1 MSKKPVRIG
10 VVGYGFMGRTHSNA
24 YSQLDHFFDTE
35 HVPVKQVI
43 CGRSEDKVKAFAEK
57 WGYSDTETDWRELV
71 KRDDVDAID
80 ICTPNNSHFDIAMA
94 AIENGKMILC
104 EKPLALD
111 GKQGI
116 QMVEAIETAGLPN
129 LVWYNYRFLPAV
141 TLAKQIV
148 DRGDLG
154 RIYHYRAN
162 FLQDWTMS
170 EELPQG
176 GEALW
181 RLDAATAGSGVTG
194 DLLAHNIDCAAG
206 LTAIS

>member
-1 MSKKPVRIG
+1 MLRCK
-10 VVGYGFMGRTHSNA
+10 GRTHSNA
-24 YSQLDHFFDTE
+24 YSQVDHFFDTE

-43 CGRSEDKVKAFAEK
+43 CGRSEDKVKEFAEK
-57 WGYSDTETDWRELV
+57 WGYADTETDWRELV

-80 ICTPNNSHFDIAMA
+80 ICTPNNSHYDIALA
-94 AIENGKMILC
+94 AIENGKMVLC
-104 EKPLALD
+104 EKPLALN
-111 GKQGI
+111 GEQGLK
-116 QMVEAIETAGLPN
+116 MVEAMEAAGLPN

-148 DRGDLG
+148 ERGDLG

-181 RLDAATAGSGVTG
+181 RLDAAAYG
-194 DLLAHNIDCAAG
+194 
-206 LTAIS
+206 

>member
-1 MSKKPVRIG
+1 
-10 VVGYGFMGRTHSNA
+10 
-24 YSQLDHFFDTE
+24 
-35 HVPVKQVI
+35 
-43 CGRSEDKVKAFAEK
+43 
-57 WGYSDTETDWRELV
+57 
-71 KRDDVDAID
+71 
-80 ICTPNNSHFDIAMA
+80 MA

-111 GKQGI
+111 GETGDLK
-116 QMVEAIETAGLPN
+116 MVEAIETAGLPN

-170 EELPQG
+170 EELP
-176 GEALW
+176 
-181 RLDAATAGSGVTG
+181 SGRRSRS
-194 DLLAHNIDCAAG
+194 LA
-206 LTAIS
+206 S